1 MQDPFI
7 LCFWFEPI
15 LLFKEYFDNSSRA
28 YFLAI
33 AKNLLA
39 LSIGLFLFGKI
50 GLLFK
55 SQNWV
60 EFLIKAMI
68 VAIIS
73 AAFATIVYLRSEGT
87 KIIFSHVKQILQK

>member
-1 MQDPFI
+1 MVIQKSITNDFFNFSNLI
-7 LCFWFEPI
+7 LQT
-15 LLFKEYFDNSSRA
+15 A
-28 YFLAI
+28 
-33 AKNLLA
+33 
-39 LSIGLFLFGKI
+39 FGKI